1 MVCTKLHMDE
11 FIKNRTGVSGE
22 RESLW
27 QKKGLI
33 NINNMSF
40 PGLGKQYQMRELVE
54 KYLADGYTEHPTMY
68 FHRNDQQPEKWKALI
83 TDLDK
88 QYPEVAIGLGGSSKS
103 TRSEAINITGYKKY
117 KEALN
122 EDRLPIEESRGF
134 SPAQREVNAFK
145 MALSTLIPVD
155 DKVFKQRFDGNSF
168 FENPLINRTLDK
180 LVQKKLVTVSGDVVT
195 LTPIGITLVEA
206 IINTQFTTE
215 TE

>member
-1 MVCTKLHMDE
+1 MDE

-33 NINNMSF
+33 TINNMRF
-40 PGLGKQYQMRELVE
+40 PGLGKQYQMRELIE

-68 FHRNDQQPEKWKALI
+68 FHRNDKQPEKWKALI
-83 TDLDK
+83 TDLDQ

-103 TRSEAINITGYKKY
+103 TRAEAINITGYKKY

-122 EDRLPIEESRGF
+122 ENRMPIEESRAF
-134 SPAQREVNAFK
+134 SPHQREVNAFK

-155 DKVFKQRFDGNSF
+155 DKVFKPRFDGNSLF
-168 FENPLINRTLDK
+168 DNPIINCTLEK
-180 LVQKKLVTVSGDVVT
+180 LVEKALVTVSGDKVT

-206 IINTQFTTE
+206 IINTQFSSMST
-215 TE
+215 

>member
-1 MVCTKLHMDE
+1 
-11 FIKNRTGVSGE
+11 
-22 RESLW
+22 
-27 QKKGLI
+27 
-33 NINNMSF
+33 
-40 PGLGKQYQMRELVE
+40 
-54 KYLADGYTEHPTMY
+54 MY

-180 LVQKKLVTVSGDVVT
+180 LVQKKLVTVSGEVVT